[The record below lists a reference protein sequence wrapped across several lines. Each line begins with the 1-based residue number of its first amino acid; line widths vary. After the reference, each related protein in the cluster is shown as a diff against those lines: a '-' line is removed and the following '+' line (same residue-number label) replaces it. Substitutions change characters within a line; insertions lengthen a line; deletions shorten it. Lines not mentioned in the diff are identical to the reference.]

1 MGKVGTVSEIEN
13 PIPASKLFFAGGI
26 DSNRAY
32 GYKRMGVTL
41 SSTTFGKV
49 GGSSMANLS
58 LEANYPL
65 TEDLYAAVFSDNT
78 TLDIESFKLLDNII
92 SSAGIGLR
100 YVTPIGPIKVDFGMN
115 IEDRSQ
121 HTLHFQLGQSF

>member
-1 MGKVGTVSEIEN
+1 M
-13 PIPASKLFFAGGI
+13 
-26 DSNRAY
+26 
-32 GYKRMGVTL
+32 
-41 SSTTFGKV
+41 
-49 GGSSMANLS
+49 
-58 LEANYPL
+58 EANYPL

-78 TLDIESFKLLDNII
+78 TLDIESFNLLDNII
-92 SSAGIGLR
+92 SSAGIGVR